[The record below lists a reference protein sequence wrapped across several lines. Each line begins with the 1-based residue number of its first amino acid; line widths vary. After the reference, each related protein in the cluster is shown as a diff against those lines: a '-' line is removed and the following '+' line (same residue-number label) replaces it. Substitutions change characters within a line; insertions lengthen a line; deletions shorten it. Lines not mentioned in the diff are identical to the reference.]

1 MDLNLKYRLGA
12 GRIVKKRDKIYGGL
26 AYNVRHVE
34 LFEQE
39 LALKNEKKLLAFEL
53 ESKKRLLPLEIDATP
68 RSSVNSELVSQNM
81 DRFSEKQSLPRRAV
95 EQTALRIAKKQS
107 EDAADVYRKAKLAQL
122 DKKRADY
129 EAQLLSKYPA
139 TTEDTV
145 AEDAVERY
153 QSAQEDEK
161 RKFALLQDKLN
172 KEKEAAID
180 KVRKRYD
187 AKSAV
192 MQSKLDAANN
202 KLQEQYQGNVSKLN
216 EGMIMTI
223 KNIKM
228 YFSGIKAV
236 DDLSFDIKE
245 GEIFGLIGPNGAGK
259 TTLFNCITQF
269 YKATD
274 GEIYYRDRF
283 DNVIDLRDYQSH
295 DVAKT
300 GIVRTFQNLAL
311 IPFATVLDNLMI
323 GAHIYYDSGLFHQF
337 LYTKKL
343 KYEDKA
349 NRAMAMDI
357 LERLDLAQYK
367 DAFPPSLSYGI
378 LKKVELARTMMI
390 KPRLIILDEPA
401 AGLNDSE
408 TEDLAEIIRKIRDD
422 FNCTIFLVEH
432 DMNLVMNVCDT
443 VCAISFGKMLA
454 IGTPEQIQEDPL
466 VQQAYLGE
474 EESA

>member
-1 MDLNLKYRLGA
+1 MDLNLKYRLGV
-12 GRIVKKRDKIYGGL
+12 GRIVKKRDKIYSGL
-26 AYNVRHVE
+26 AYNARYVE

-39 LALKNEKKLLAFEL
+39 LTQKNEKKLLKFEIK
-53 ESKKRLLPLEIDATP
+53 SKKRLLPLEKEATQ
-68 RSSVNSELVSQNM
+68 RSLVNSELTAQALAE
-81 DRFSEKQSLPRRAV
+81 FKKKQSLPRRAV
-95 EQTALRIAKKQS
+95 EQTAKRKAKKQS
-107 EDAADVYRKAKLAQL
+107 EAAANEYRRVKLAQL
-122 DKKRADY
+122 DKKIAAY
-129 EAQLLSKYPA
+129 EAKLLTKYPKVKEVPA
-139 TTEDTV
+139 AKE
-145 AEDAVERY
+145 AVERY
-153 QSAQEDEK
+153 KQAQKDEAAK
-161 RKFALLQDKLN
+161 LAELQDRLN
-172 KEKEAAID
+172 KEKEAAAA
-180 KVRKRYD
+180 KVRKRFD
-187 AKSAV
+187 AKSAK
-192 MQSKLDAANN
+192 MQVSLDAANSHLSKHFKDN
-202 KLQEQYQGNVSKLN
+202 TSKLDD
-216 EGMIMTI
+216 GMIMSI
-223 KNIKM
+223 KNMKM

-269 YKATD
+269 YKATG

-283 DNVIDLRDYQSH
+283 DNVIDLKDYQSH

-323 GAHIYYDSGLFHQF
+323 GAHIYYDSSLFHQF

-357 LERLDLAQYK
+357 LERLNLVQYK
-367 DAFPPSLSYGI
+367 DYLPSGLSYGT

-408 TEDLAEIIRKIRDD
+408 TEDLTEIIRKIRDD
-422 FNCTIFLVEH
+422 FKCTIFLVEH

-443 VCAISFGKMLA
+443 VCAISFGKMLG
-454 IGTPEQIQEDPL
+454 IGTPEQIQENPI